1 VGDEGGAGCLAL
13 LHAGAQ
19 LVRGVDDVLAL
30 IGMDVILRD
39 PRPIPAG
46 AVGLLRA
53 TGPQTLEALAARLGR
68 PVREVLAELTTLEL
82 GGEIIREAGGLVR
95 AR

>member
-1 VGDEGGAGCLAL
+1 MGDEGGAGCLAL

-30 IGMDVILRD
+30 IGMDVVLRGE
-39 PRPIPAG
+39 RPAAAG
-46 AVGLLRA
+46 VVGLLRA
-53 TGPQTLEALAARLGR
+53 GGPQTLEVLAVRLGR